1 LQIDVQSCGF
11 SRCTQLSLI
20 RRTVW
25 DETYRGIYP
34 DEMIDQF
41 DFEFHTD
48 KFAGEINHPDH
59 YVYIIVV
66 KSEPAGYFTFSTADI
81 SKHHRQGLHLNS
93 LYILSRYQKMGIG
106 KTVISFIKQYC
117 TERNINCFYHSCN
130 THNRQAIEFYTKMGG
145 RLIHEDSGHKEKIE
159 DQSYFEYDIYGS
171 KIREENER
179 T

>member
-1 LQIDVQSCGF
+1 MGGCKLVFRSAVLADA
-11 SRCTQLSLI
+11 RSLALL

-41 DFEFHTD
+41 DFEYHTD

-93 LYILSRYQKMGIG
+93 LYILSRYQRMGIG
-106 KTVISFIKQYC
+106 RMVMSFMRQYC
-117 TERNINCFYHSCN
+117 AERNIKCFYHSCN

-159 DQSYFEYDIYGS
+159 DQSYFEYDI
-171 KIREENER
+171 
-179 T
+179 